1 MVATMKPLSTIAA
14 AALALGALR
23 CAAPPPP
30 AVTAAPPP
38 PPPPVVVVTA
48 SAAPVAAP
56 APVQE
61 PIDPA
66 ADATKLAV
74 VRSLCDAAIKHDK
87 DAVLVGCRSCPP
99 FEGEER
105 DGIVAID
112 PASFWPLESLVR
124 GSFSRPGADEVA
136 AIFEGCEPHAA
147 NYGGTLFAA
156 KTATG
161 YKAMTYASGLHPER
175 CEPYRRKDGRDLL
188 VCSWSDAHQ
197 STAFTQVLAYDLTR
211 AVPDDPLKGWSALA
225 TVSRNDYAVCWGV
238 SPEVG
243 VVQGKL
249 LGYHFEDRNRD
260 GVPDLVIEVLHRR
273 TPLTPALDKRV
284 LKACAEAQAK
294 DPDDGRIDV
303 PALVGKPAKET
314 LELIFDG
321 QGFRPTTKT
330 AAILKRLGD

>member
-1 MVATMKPLSTIAA
+1 MFATMKSPILAA
-14 AALALGALR
+14 TLALGALC

-30 AVTAAPPP
+30 VITPLP
-38 PPPPVVVVTA
+38 PPPPVVTA
-48 SAAPVAAP
+48 RAAPAP

-66 ADATKLAV
+66 ADAAKLSV
-74 VRSLCDAAIKHDK
+74 VRSLCKAAIKHDK
-87 DAVLVGCRSCPP
+87 DRVLVGCRSCPP
-99 FEGEER
+99 FEGEGT
-105 DGIVAID
+105 DGIVAVD
-112 PASFWPLESLVR
+112 PPDFWPLETLVR

-147 NYGGTLFAA
+147 NYGGTLFAT

-161 YKAMTYASGLHPER
+161 YAATTYASGLHPEH
-175 CEPYRRKDGRDLL
+175 CETYRRKDGRDLL
-188 VCSWSDAHQ
+188 VCRWSDAHQ

-211 AVPDDPLKGWSALA
+211 ATADDPLKGWSALA

-249 LGYHFEDRNRD
+249 LGFHFEDRNRD
-260 GVPDLVIEVLHRR
+260 GLPDLVVDLTHRR
-273 TPLTPALDKRV
+273 TPLSPALDKRV
-284 LKACAEAQAK
+284 QKACADAQAK
-294 DPDDGRIDV
+294 NPDDPRVDV
-303 PALVGKPAKET
+303 PALVGEPAKET

-330 AAILKRLGD
+330 AAILKRLGG